1 MDSSLSTHHHLS
13 SSIRSYLHTGIN
25 SSSSGGGGSFAA
37 TVITKTGRERALCT
51 TLIESK
57 RRKHWRIFSDPVACL
72 PDTHVHE
79 KTGTVQ
85 VGEPYDLR
93 CHRLQRTMVREQ
105 WSWLDRSLG
114 YVDTFLVVML

>member
-1 MDSSLSTHHHLS
+1 MDSSLLPHHAS
-13 SSIRSYLHTGIN
+13 SSSVRSYLDTGIN
-25 SSSSGGGGSFAA
+25 SSSSGGGGSFAI
-37 TVITKTGRERALCT
+37 TTKTGQGRALCS

-72 PDTHVHE
+72 PDIYVHE

-114 YVDTFLVVML
+114 